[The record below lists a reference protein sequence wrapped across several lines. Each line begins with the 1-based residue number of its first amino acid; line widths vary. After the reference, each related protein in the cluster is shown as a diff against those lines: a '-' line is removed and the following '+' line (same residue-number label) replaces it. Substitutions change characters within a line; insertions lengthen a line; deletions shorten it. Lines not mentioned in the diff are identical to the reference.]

1 MKIRTL
7 KALVVAMGLA
17 GAMQAQAFDAK
28 WEVGL
33 GYDGGGDKLASVT
46 VNSNLT
52 GSSTQ
57 SVSVGQGV
65 AFTVGAAM
73 SNDDAK
79 QFETVAS
86 IGYKT
91 GGPRADNGKL
101 TFTSVPLTLME
112 FYRPND
118 MRLGLGVTYSLSPEY
133 TEDTP
138 NSKGSISYDGAVGL
152 VAQVGWAPVAQRYSV
167 DLRYTSIKYQPSS
180 ANFNGVNY
188 SGSGAPKSDGSS
200 IGLYGSV
207 RF

>member
-1 MKIRTL
+1 MKTRTL
-7 KALVVAMGLA
+7 KALVVAMGMA

-28 WEVGL
+28 WEVGM

-46 VNSNLT
+46 VNNSLT
-52 GSSTQ
+52 GNSTQ
-57 SVSVGQGV
+57 SVSVGEGV

-101 TFTSVPLTLME
+101 TFTSVPLSVME

-118 MRLGLGVTYSLSPEY
+118 LRLGLGATYSISPEY

-138 NSKGSISYDGAVGL
+138 QSKGNISYDNALGF
-152 VAQVGWAPVAQRYSV
+152 VAQVGWAPVQQRYSV
-167 DLRYTSIKYQPSS
+167 DLRYTSIKYQASK
-180 ANFNGVNY
+180 ANFGGINYIGNGNKV
-188 SGSGAPKSDGSS
+188 DGSS
-200 IGLYGSV
+200 VGIYGSI